1 MGDTTGA
8 PRKTVVLVAEMAYLG
23 QSAAVRNNRYRV
35 CHRAYL
41 TVAPDPPTETMSVLS
56 RLKEILLG
64 DKEALAAAAKVRS
77 IYEEADEPEKFA
89 TALQDGDFEE
99 AAEYHTLSAEELK
112 DEFDDVLSTG
122 KGLAQEYTE
131 LSDSDKNEFVEA

>member
-1 MGDTTGA
+1 
-8 PRKTVVLVAEMAYLG
+8 
-23 QSAAVRNNRYRV
+23 
-35 CHRAYL
+35 
-41 TVAPDPPTETMSVLS
+41 MSVLS